1 MRGSLSSLA
10 DRSRPQV
17 GRRAAARLR
26 LSLPATLVTIYE
38 TRRCIVSNLSET
50 GAQIGVE
57 NPLAL
62 GDSAFL
68 QCAGLDQFATI
79 VRVNKGV
86 NALHF
91 EVPLT
96 HDQVL
101 AVRSVAENFAEIERR
116 GFRQIA
122 RDWITG
128 GH

>member
-1 MRGSLSSLA
+1 MHGSLVSHSEQTE
-10 DRSRPQV
+10 PKT

-26 LSLPATLVTIYE
+26 LALPAKLITIYE
-38 TRRCIVSNLSET
+38 TRQCIVSNLSET
-50 GAQIGVE
+50 GAQIAIE
-57 NPLAL
+57 RPLAL

-68 QCAGLDQFATI
+68 QCAGIDQFATV
-79 VRVNKGV
+79 VRSNGGV

-91 EVPLT
+91 EAPLT

-101 AVRSVAENFAEIERR
+101 AIRSVSENFDEIERR
-116 GFRQIA
+116 SFRQIA